1 VNPHK
6 VDAALSGNLG
16 RYLEECERCYIE
28 SALAQNEGQIAR
40 TAERL
45 GISRK
50 NLWEKMRR
58 LEIRAP

>member
-1 VNPHK
+1 MVRR
-6 VDAALSGNLG
+6 AAEVLSPLHAGAPVTGLK
-16 RYLEECERCYIE
+16 RYIE
-28 SALAQNEGQIAR
+28 SALAQNDGQITR

-58 LEIRAP
+58 LELRAP